1 MLCRLFFQ
9 IYIKIKTEI
18 TEIDIAERQQE
29 QIIKIKTEI
38 TEIDIA
44 ESKIQLIS
52 LQLNPREKE
61 GTNRTQEREKEPT
74 ELKRERRNLLNS
86 REGEPSEAPSSNV
99 LQQISLHIREFRQ
112 NPVRHTLIVFLLFP
126 LQSLDP
132 QCMATQLTCRKD
144 ILAEGISHHQHLRS
158 R

>member
-9 IYIKIKTEI
+9 IYIKIKTDI

-44 ESKIQLIS
+44 ASKIQLIS

-74 ELKRERRNLLNS
+74 ELKREKRNQQNP
-86 REGEPSEAPSSNV
+86 REGEGTN
-99 LQQISLHIREFRQ
+99 
-112 NPVRHTLIVFLLFP
+112 
-126 LQSLDP
+126 
-132 QCMATQLTCRKD
+132 
-144 ILAEGISHHQHLRS
+144 
-158 R
+158 

>member
-9 IYIKIKTEI
+9 IY
-18 TEIDIAERQQE
+18 
-29 QIIKIKTEI
+29 IKIKTEI

-61 GTNRTQEREKEPT
+61 GTYRTQEREREGTNWTQEREKEPTELKREGEGTYWTQEREKEPT

-86 REGEPSEAPSSNV
+86 REGEPSEAP
-99 LQQISLHIREFRQ
+99 QA
-112 NPVRHTLIVFLLFP
+112 
-126 LQSLDP
+126 
-132 QCMATQLTCRKD
+132 MYY
-144 ILAEGISHHQHLRS
+144 S

>member
-29 QIIKIKTEI
+29 QIIKIKTDI
-38 TEIDIA
+38 TDIDIA

-74 ELKRERRNLLNS
+74 ELKRES
-86 REGEPSEAPSSNV
+86 RQKPLKQCITADKPPYQRVSSESRQAHSHRIPS
-99 LQQISLHIREFRQ
+99 
-112 NPVRHTLIVFLLFP
+112 FP
-126 LQSLDP
+126 IAIP
-132 QCMATQLTCRKD
+132 
-144 ILAEGISHHQHLRS
+144 
-158 R
+158 